1 MRFIITLALA
11 LLLFGAV
18 SATAAIYLPLAP
30 GTESHL
36 QGVGDPANALNL
48 SIVESTGSQAV
59 LYVDEVGGND
69 FDTWLR
75 LEQDPD
81 GKTYLLGQSF
91 DGGASWNETAEPV
104 VWIDMPLSVGHQWSQ
119 STMLGTNTYTISSEV
134 LAQEVVD
141 VPAGQFTAICI
152 QHVGTVAG
160 AITYTYIEWYAE
172 DIGIVKLDW
181 TGFSH
186 GDQYVLVDS
195 TNVVA
200 TEASSWSSLKAM
212 FR

>member
-1 MRFIITLALA
+1 MRLRITLAFA
-11 LLLFGAV
+11 LLLLGVGTASAV
-18 SATAAIYLPLAP
+18 TYLPLAM

-36 QGVGDPANALNL
+36 QGVDDPANTLNL
-48 SIVESTGSQAV
+48 TVVENTGSQAV

-75 LEQDPD
+75 LDQDPD

-91 DGGASWNETAEPV
+91 DGGASWNTTADPV

-119 STMLGTNTYTISSEV
+119 STMLGTNTYEITSEV
-134 LAQEVVD
+134 LAQEIVD

-152 QHVGTVAG
+152 QHVGVVAG

-181 TGFSH
+181 TGFTH
-186 GDQYVLVDS
+186 GDQYVLLDS

-200 TEASSWSSLKAM
+200 TEGSSWDNLKAM
-212 FR
+212 YR